1 MSPENIK
8 NNNTDII
15 CVTQEYLQKQTI
27 HSRSLREENCQRVNV
42 YFWFDFYS
50 SRTHGVTWTSQSENF
65 QRSHRDIHD

>member
-50 SRTHGVTWTSQSENF
+50 SRTHGVT
-65 QRSHRDIHD
+65 